1 MTTRLGSVAC
11 FSRFVVLCA
20 QTLRLKYIGQARFP
34 FVSWGLAREGGQ
46 NDLPQRTDWGIRPRN
61 TSILGDAMDEAW
73 RRLEGGVHLNGSADA
88 ARTVLAEH
96 IIAMAG
102 KGERTLSRR

>member
-1 MTTRLGSVAC
+1 MIYLKE
-11 FSRFVVLCA
+11 
-20 QTLRLKYIGQARFP
+20 QTGAFDPETLH
-34 FVSWGLAREGGQ
+34 
-46 NDLPQRTDWGIRPRN
+46 
-61 TSILGDAMDEAW
+61 ILGDAMDEAW

-102 KGERTLSRR
+102 KGERDLQCLVEGAVCRLKL